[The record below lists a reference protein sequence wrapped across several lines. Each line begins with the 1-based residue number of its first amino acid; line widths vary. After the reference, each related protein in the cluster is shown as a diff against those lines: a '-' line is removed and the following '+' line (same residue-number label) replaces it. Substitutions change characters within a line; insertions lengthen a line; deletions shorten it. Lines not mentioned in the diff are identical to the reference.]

1 MKTVCRMAG
10 LLACPRVPTAFSAL
24 SRTNGTPP
32 CSGGSGTFRDGTHS
46 SGSAQGSHL
55 IPF

>member
-10 LLACPRVPTAFSAL
+10 ILACPRVPTAFSAL